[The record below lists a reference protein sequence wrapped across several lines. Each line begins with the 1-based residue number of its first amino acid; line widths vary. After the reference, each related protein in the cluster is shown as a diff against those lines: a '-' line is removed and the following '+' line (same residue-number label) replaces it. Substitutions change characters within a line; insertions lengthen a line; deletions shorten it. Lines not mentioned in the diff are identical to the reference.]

1 MCLNTNNIDIN
12 GSKVHVQY
20 TESSIAYWSKND
32 EHVNVKEKELVN
44 EIKSLH
50 KDFPEFTFTTEY
62 KMFGIK

>member
-1 MCLNTNNIDIN
+1 M
-12 GSKVHVQY
+12 HVQY